1 MRAHIGKSS
10 TLRRVLSSSVGQTVR
25 LSLEDVHRLC
35 TETLTAAGLHE
46 ASTRATADTITAA
59 ERDGCKS
66 HGLFRLP
73 HIFDGIRLGKVH
85 TTSVPVVHDTAPGAL
100 RVDAQCGLSSLGTDK
115 PREPKP
121 KSVAT
126 ASLHRLL

>member
-10 TLRRVLSSSVGQTVR
+10 TLRRALASSVGQTVR
-25 LSLEDVHRLC
+25 LSLDDVHRLC
-35 TETLTAAGLHE
+35 MQTLTAAGLHE

-73 HIFDGIRLGKVH
+73 HIVDGIRLGKVS

-100 RVDAQCGLSSLGTDK
+100 RVDAQCGMSSLGTK
-115 PREPKP
+115 ARPEPE
-121 KSVAT
+121 A
-126 ASLHRLL
+126 